1 MTNCD
6 KEAIKTLVVLHGQRK
21 AARIAGL
28 SENTV
33 KSWALRYQWNKLP
46 KPGPDLT
53 HPIRTQSPAAIVAD
67 ELSRNKK
74 RSRLALSRYTVEAA
88 EQAAESSGDLS
99 LARNVRDVAAIHSTL
114 WPAESG
120 EGILDVAFLVGKI
133 TPTTI
138 ADESNEP
145 QIIDIES
152 KVSE

>member
-1 MTNCD
+1 
-6 KEAIKTLVVLHGQRK
+6 
-21 AARIAGL
+21 
-28 SENTV
+28 
-33 KSWALRYQWNKLP
+33 
-46 KPGPDLT
+46 
-53 HPIRTQSPAAIVAD
+53 
-67 ELSRNKK
+67 
-74 RSRLALSRYTVEAA
+74 
-88 EQAAESSGDLS
+88 

-145 QIIDIES
+145 QMIDIES

>member
-1 MTNCD
+1 M
-6 KEAIKTLVVLHGQRK
+6 
-21 AARIAGL
+21 
-28 SENTV
+28 
-33 KSWALRYQWNKLP
+33 
-46 KPGPDLT
+46 

-145 QIIDIES
+145 QMIDIES